1 MNQGDFP
8 GKILRKNAPCEERN
22 SVIEHTK
29 KNLKYL
35 KKTNWVVWIGEM
47 ARLIKVGDSKSQI
60 LTVHLSTIQYLS
72 KIFTTL
78 ITGVADVTNHDLR
91 VGWNPNC
98 ECRESQVFGKNYRQ
112 CYGTKHRFVRS
123 GCNVISCY
131 LKLENMVYCEQR
143 LRGKFV
149 IIRKKVAQSYQRIM
163 EHFKMSFG
171 KIKMD

>member
-1 MNQGDFP
+1 MP
-8 GKILRKNAPCEERN
+8 YEERN
-22 SVIEHTK
+22 SVIKHTK
-29 KNLKYL
+29 TNLKYL
-35 KKTNWVVWIGEM
+35 KNTNRVIWIVEM
-47 ARLIKVGDSKSQI
+47 ARPLKVGDPKSQI

-78 ITGVADVTNHDLR
+78 ITGVAVVT
-91 VGWNPNC
+91 
-98 ECRESQVFGKNYRQ
+98 SQITTYVQAEIQIVSAGNVKYLEKNYRQ
-112 CYGTKHRFVRS
+112 CYDTKHRFVRS

-149 IIRKKVAQSYQRIM
+149 IIWKKVVQSDQRIK
-163 EHFKMSFG
+163 EHFKMCCG